1 MDSKFIKIIGVGATL
16 IGAAASVVGS
26 FATKKETDH
35 KIAEECAKAVA
46 EALGGNK
53 EN

>member
-1 MDSKFIKIIGVGATL
+1 MNSKLIKFIGVGATL

-26 FATKKETDH
+26 LATKKETDN

-46 EALGGNK
+46 EALKK
-53 EN
+53 EA